1 MVRPFPQPGPL
12 VEAAY
17 QELEAAAAET
27 PQQPYPDAGF
37 DDLPRPWDPAS
48 CSDGQLRAELWEWL
62 DAVVAW
68 HNHEHVWDAHSAI
81 PTCWPQ
87 HPHLVHEIAV
97 LADQRLHAGRA
108 LTSNL
113 LEDWHR
119 YALPAFTERLS
130 TDSREHCTEQHQPWP
145 ARGRYTRYEAE
156 TSSRNRRQRFDIDT
170 ANSDREQ
177 AGSTGSPAA

>member
-17 QELEAAAAET
+17 EELEVAAAQT
-27 PQQPYPDAGF
+27 PQQPYPDGGLGE
-37 DDLPRPWDPAS
+37 LPRPWDPAS

-108 LTSNL
+108 LTSDL

-130 TDSREHCTEQHQPWP
+130 ANSREHCTEQHQPWP

-156 TSSRNRRQRFDIDT
+156 TSRRNRRQRFGNDT
-170 ANSDREQ
+170 ADSDRQ
-177 AGSTGSPAA
+177 